1 MKKKILIAIIMCFML
16 TACAGKEEG
25 NGTMN
30 SDTGLEAT
38 KDIELTHIENFHKL
52 TKEDIIGDRKGVYWD
67 GESASVVEDELDQSD
82 IDDGRNVFSG
92 ATTVKLPLIFE
103 YSYPNDLED
112 VTVVNDDAKD
122 YHVTAKDYDIRI
134 ELVDYNSAV
143 EKMAE
148 NDNFIEIDK
157 SALSV
162 NQTKYFDD
170 YHLYRGIV
178 NTEQGDYAGYVLIFE
193 SNLDD
198 RQYKITC
205 SGLGLVERIR
215 MTAFYIDR
223 KSVV

>member
-1 MKKKILIAIIMCFML
+1 MKKEILIVIIMCFML
-16 TACAGKEEG
+16 TACSGRED
-25 NGTMN
+25 GTMN
-30 SDTGLEAT
+30 KNTERS
-38 KDIELTHIENFHKL
+38 HIENFHQL
-52 TKEDIIGDRKGVYWD
+52 MKEDVAGDGKGVYWD
-67 GESASVVEDELDQSD
+67 GESASVIDDELDQSD
-82 IDDGRNVFSG
+82 IDDGRNVFTD

-103 YSYPNDLED
+103 YSYPNELED

-134 ELVDYNSAV
+134 ELVDYNNAV

-148 NDNFIEIDK
+148 NDNFTEIDK
-157 SALSV
+157 SALSA

-170 YHLYRGIV
+170 YYLYRGIV
-178 NTEQGDYAGYVLIFE
+178 NTANGDYAGYVLLFE

-215 MTAFYIDR
+215 MTAFYIMNHFE
-223 KSVV
+223 VLFY